1 MTDNLQG
8 LKIGNDNVEF
18 RVLYDDGK
26 MCIVCQINT
35 TKLVINYYSA
45 TDLREQIRNNYFSV
59 IEETPIVLN
68 IDAMKPDERKRFEA
82 KKAIV
87 KEITNIYGPTFIGLT
102 GKFKRPEVNAIL
114 EKYDIKRNVF
124 WRIIRL
130 YLQSG
135 CQLISLADNRSQNA
149 PSVPRP
155 TMNYN
160 KKVGR
165 PAKYG
170 LFKGVVLNDEV
181 RERFD
186 EFLER
191 YKKGREQTFKNA
203 YIGLTEKY
211 YSEMKNG
218 VFVPLPES
226 QRPTYRQFYYYCKK
240 HLTGAEMDE
249 IKTSRMEARNA
260 KRLLLSSARK
270 DAIRPGWICEV
281 DALEVDLSI
290 TSVLHPD
297 QAVGRPIVYFM
308 VDVYSSMIVA
318 ASVSFENNSMIGLTN
333 LLTNLADD
341 KTEYCKKHGF
351 SVDGDAYWKSCFI
364 PHELRCDRGSDFMS
378 NKFEEICERLG
389 IIRTLEPPG
398 MGSMKGIVEQ
408 SFHQFQS
415 TFKPLLEKKGLITK
429 RYDSNHHREAMLN
442 IENFE
447 QMLITFILEH
457 NRKTIE
463 NYPMSKQM
471 IKENI
476 TPSPVNLWEYGCEK
490 FGSPVPITSANRSQ
504 FIYDLMPEV
513 NASLS
518 RKGITYKDLV
528 YINNETALLSK
539 MYDLGTKRTKF
550 PVRYDPRNV
559 SHVYY
564 IGENNKLCIA
574 TLNEGIPNMSDFA
587 DLTWFEYEEILEAKK
602 EILADGKSK
611 NFEIDFDQYRTYSAI
626 IDAAYTP
633 VLANTKNLREA
644 RKAEKQSRNSD
655 NSLFEHIDEADKK
668 ELPEVKAKKKVS
680 KKKDERPLLPD
691 KKKEQEIVIKSKPKP
706 VEDDFD
712 PDDIDFE
719 KALEDFEE
727 NK

>member
-87 KEITNIYGPTFIGLT
+87 KEITDIYGPTFIGLT

-135 CQLISLADNRSQNA
+135 CQLVSLADNRSQNA

-155 TMNYN
+155 KMNYD

-170 LFKGVVLNDEV
+170 LVKGVVLNDEV

-186 EFLER
+186 EFLGR

-218 VFVPLPES
+218 VLVPLPES
-226 QRPTYRQFYYYCKK
+226 QRPTYKQFYYYCHK

-249 IKTSRMEARNA
+249 IKTSRMEARNQ

-351 SVDGDAYWKSCFI
+351 NVDGNAYWKSCFI

-378 NKFEEICERLG
+378 NKFEEVCNRLG

-415 TFKPLLEKKGLITK
+415 TFRPLLEKNGLITK

-476 TPSPVNLWEYGCEK
+476 TPSPINIWEYGCEK
-490 FGSPVPITSANRSQ
+490 FGSPIPITSANRSQ

-574 TLNEGIPNMSDFA
+574 TLNENIPNMSDFA

-611 NFEIDFDQYRTYSAI
+611 NFGIDFDQYRTYSAI

-644 RKAEKQSRNSD
+644 RKEEKQLRNAS
-655 NSLFEHIDEADKK
+655 NSLYEHIDEEDKNA
-668 ELPEVKAKKKVS
+668 LPEAKTKKKVS
-680 KKKDERPLLPD
+680 KKKEEVPFLPE

>member
-45 TDLREQIRNNYFSV
+45 TDLREQVRNNYFSV

-87 KEITNIYGPTFIGLT
+87 KEITDIYGPTFIGLT

-155 TMNYN
+155 TMNYD

-170 LFKGVVLNDEV
+170 LVKGVVLNDEV

-211 YSEMKNG
+211 YSEIKNG
-218 VFVPLPES
+218 VLVPLPES
-226 QRPTYRQFYYYCKK
+226 QRPTYKQFYYYCHK

-249 IKTSRMEARNA
+249 IKTSRMEARNQ

-270 DAIRPGWICEV
+270 DATRPGQICEV

-351 SVDGDAYWKSCFI
+351 NVDGNAYWKSCFI
-364 PHELRCDRGSDFMS
+364 PHKLRCDRGSDFAS
-378 NKFEEICERLG
+378 NKFEEVCNRLG
-389 IIRTLEPPG
+389 IDRTLESPG

-415 TFKPLLEKKGLITK
+415 TFRPLLEKKGLITK

-442 IENFE
+442 IESFE
-447 QMLITFILEH
+447 QMLIAFILEH

-463 NYPMSKQM
+463 NYPMGKEM
-471 IKENI
+471 IEKNI
-476 TPSPVNLWEYGCEK
+476 TPSPINLWDYGCAK
-490 FGSPVPITSANRSQ
+490 SGSPIPITSANRSQ

-528 YINNETALLSK
+528 YINNETALMSK

-550 PVRYDPRNV
+550 PIRYDPRNV

-574 TLNEGIPNMSDFA
+574 TLNKDIPNMSDFA

-611 NFEIDFDQYRTYSAI
+611 NFGIDFDQYRTYSAI

-633 VLANTKNLREA
+633 VLADTKNLREA
-644 RKAEKQSRNSD
+644 RKAEKQLRNAS
-655 NSLFEHIDEADKK
+655 NSLYEHIDEEDKNA
-668 ELPEVKAKKKVS
+668 LPEAKTKKKVS
-680 KKKDERPLLPD
+680 KKKEEGPFLPE

>member
-87 KEITNIYGPTFIGLT
+87 KEITDIYGPTFIGLT

-135 CQLISLADNRSQNA
+135 CQLVSLADNRSQNA

-155 TMNYN
+155 KMNYD

-170 LFKGVVLNDEV
+170 LVKGVVLNDEV

-186 EFLER
+186 EFLGR

-218 VFVPLPES
+218 VLVPLPES
-226 QRPTYRQFYYYCKK
+226 QRPTFKQFYYYCKK

-351 SVDGDAYWKSCFI
+351 NVDGNAYWKSCFI

-378 NKFEEICERLG
+378 NKFEEICNRLG

-415 TFKPLLEKKGLITK
+415 TFRPLLEKKGLITK

-442 IENFE
+442 IESFE

-457 NRKTIE
+457 NRKSID
-463 NYPMSKQM
+463 NYSMSKQL

-476 TPSPVNLWEYGCEK
+476 TPSPINLWDYGCAK
-490 FGSPVPITSANRSQ
+490 SGSPIPITSANRSQ

-574 TLNEGIPNMSDFA
+574 TLNENIPNMSDFA

-611 NFEIDFDQYRTYSAI
+611 NFGIDFDQYRTYSAI

-644 RKAEKQSRNSD
+644 RKEEKQLRNAS
-655 NSLFEHIDEADKK
+655 NSLYEHIDDEDKNA
-668 ELPEVKAKKKVS
+668 LPEAKTKKKVS
-680 KKKDERPLLPD
+680 KKKEEGPFLPE